1 MSALWVVPHKGNEL
15 IGKCVQSIKDH
26 HTDPQIVTHSAEH
39 NSHYGPGAF
48 RYAFDV
54 YGHFDFYYFV
64 FDSLLVHANLDFCQ
78 DHDVMTVRWFDSN
91 VHGWGW
97 NDDTGEPLDDWAR
110 DRGVQIPKHY
120 RGIMGPMLMAPRAV
134 IEKAD
139 LFRLMPTNRYEQCA
153 LERCWGIWLEEAG
166 YDVTNSLQGEHKGHF
181 DPYPDEYVTKLEMHR
196 A

>member
-1 MSALWVVPHKGNEL
+1 MKTLWVVPHKGHDVVD
-15 IGKCVQSIKDH
+15 GCVQSIQDH
-26 HTDPQIVTHSAEH
+26 HPGAHVTRVSAEV
-39 NSHYGPGAF
+39 NKHYGPGAF
-48 RYAFDV
+48 KYAFDYYPDV
-54 YGHFDFYYFV
+54 DFFYFV
-64 FDSLLVHANLDFCQ
+64 FDSLLIHANLDHLQ
-78 DHDVMTVRWFDSN
+78 EHDVTTVRWFDSN

-110 DRGVQIPKHY
+110 ARGVQIPEHY
-120 RGIMGPMLMAPRAV
+120 LGIMGPMLMAPREV

-166 YDVTNSLQGEHKGHF
+166 YDVTHSLQGEHRGHF
-181 DPYPDEYVTKLEMHR
+181 DDYPDEYVTKLEMHR